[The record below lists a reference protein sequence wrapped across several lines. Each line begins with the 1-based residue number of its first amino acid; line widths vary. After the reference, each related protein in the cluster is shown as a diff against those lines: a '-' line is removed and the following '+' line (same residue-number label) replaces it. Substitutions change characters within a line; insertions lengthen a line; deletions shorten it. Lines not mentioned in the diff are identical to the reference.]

1 MNSVFSKVSEFKNKY
16 PRTIAWRLEK
26 SSKVIHDHLNSGE
39 EVLYAFAGQDSTS
52 WWTFFF
58 TKVIVLTNKRLILGQ
73 KRLLWGYF
81 FTSVTP
87 DLFNDLKVNSG
98 LIWGKVKIDTVN
110 ELVVIKKLDKKAL
123 IEIETEVT
131 SVMMKKKKKMKKG
144 F

>member
-1 MNSVFSKVSEFKNKY
+1 MSSVFNKVNNFKNKY
-16 PRTIAWRLEK
+16 PRTIAWRLDK
-26 SSKVIHDHLNSGE
+26 SSKVIEDHLNPGE
-39 EVLYAFAGQDSTS
+39 EVLYAFAGQDSVS
-52 WWTFFF
+52 FWTFFF

-123 IEIETEVT
+123 IEIETQVST
-131 SVMMKKKKKMKKG
+131 VMKRKKQKMKKD